1 MEIYN
6 QLVVFE
12 AFEHG
17 PAGLMGNAGRTGVR
31 SKICVSCP
39 LSDH

>member
-17 PAGLMGNAGRTGVR
+17 PAGLVETPGALVCVQR
-31 SKICVSCP
+31 SA
-39 LSDH
+39 